1 MNYTRPSL
9 AIVLQSINK
18 AFLDAR
24 SRGIKMRYLTE
35 ITRDNVAYCK
45 ELITI
50 VDELRHL
57 DGIKGNF
64 MLSESEYLSP
74 VVLFEKGKIA
84 SQIIYS
90 NVKEILD
97 QHQYIFDTLWDKAL
111 SAEQRIRE
119 IEEGVEHYQTRFL
132 EKPEEVTKELEHRID
147 AIGSGEWS
155 ICSTFYGLQRIYDN
169 FYMQKRAPDNCTKLN
184 CTKWIGSIDKDSV
197 ELVRILLGLGMK
209 IKHTKNM
216 SPMNFAV
223 SPKEMFATIEE
234 MKYGQMAKSLLI
246 SNEPVYVKHF
256 NFIFE
261 ELWKNGVN
269 VEDRIR
275 QIEEGIDQS
284 NIEIIQNPE
293 ESIKRSHELVRS
305 AKEEV
310 LRIFSSVNAFR
321 RQVRL
326 GIMHLFKEIA
336 EKHGIKVRILLPA
349 TDDQQTMQIV
359 NEETAALGLLPHE
372 ITIKSVDRSTQ
383 TSIGILVVDRNES
396 LIVETKDDTR
406 RDPYDAAGLAV
417 YSNSKP
423 IAVSYAS
430 IFESLWKQSELYEQL
445 KMHDRM
451 QREFINIAAHELRT
465 PIQPILGLT
474 QILQHGIKDSYQLQ
488 LMDIVIRNAKRLQR
502 LTEDILDVTKIES
515 HSLHLNKEKFKMH
528 EMIQNSIADCKNQ
541 LKKGND
547 IKLELA
553 CDDIFVEADRAR
565 LNQVI
570 MNLLSNAMKFN
581 QEHGTITIR
590 TQIVDNQIIVR
601 IKDTGIGIDPEIFPR
616 LFSKFV
622 TKAETGGTGLG
633 LFICKAIIEAH
644 GGRIWAE
651 NSSTSN
657 NGNERRGAIFTFSM
671 PLNKEQ
677 EQQSSLPP
685 QQDMGQIDHL

>member
-1 MNYTRPSL
+1 
-9 AIVLQSINK
+9 
-18 AFLDAR
+18 
-24 SRGIKMRYLTE
+24 
-35 ITRDNVAYCK
+35 
-45 ELITI
+45 LITI

-64 MLSESEYLSP
+64 MLSESEYLAP
-74 VVLFEKGKIA
+74 VALFEKGKIA

-97 QHQYIFDTLWDKAL
+97 QHQYIFDTLWEKAL

-119 IEEGVEHYQTRFL
+119 IEEGIEHYQTRFL
-132 EKPEEVTKELEHRID
+132 EKPEEVTKELKHRID

-155 ICSTFYGLQRIYDN
+155 ICSTSYGLQRIYDD
-169 FYMQKRAPDNCTKLN
+169 FYMQKRALDNCTIN
-184 CTKWIGSIDKDSV
+184 GTKWIGSIDKDNV
-197 ELVRILLGLGMK
+197 GLVRILLGLGMK

-223 SPKEMFATIEE
+223 SPKEMFATIDE
-234 MKYGQMAKSLLI
+234 MKCGQMAKSLLI
-246 SNEPVYVKHF
+246 SNEPLYVKHF

-293 ESIKRSHELVRS
+293 ESIKRSHELIRS

-326 GIMHLFKEIA
+326 GIMHLFKEIV

-359 NEETAALGLLPHE
+359 NEETAALGLLPHK
-372 ITIKSVDRSTQ
+372 ITIKSVDKSTQ

-396 LIVETKDDTR
+396 LIVETKDDTKG
-406 RDPYDAAGLAV
+406 DPYDAAGLAV

-465 PIQPILGLT
+465 PIQPILSLT
-474 QILQHGIKDSYQLQ
+474 QILQHGIKDSHQLQ
-488 LMDIVIRNAKRLQR
+488 LMDIIIRNAKRLQR

-528 EMIQNSIADCKNQ
+528 EMILNSIADCKNQ

-553 CDDIFVEADRAR
+553 CDDIFVEADRER

-581 QEHGTITIR
+581 QEDGTITIR

-616 LFSKFV
+616 LFTKFV

-633 LFICKAIIEAH
+633 LFISKAIIEAH

-651 NSSTSN
+651 NGSTSN
-657 NGNERRGAIFTFSM
+657 NGNERRGAIFTFTM

>member
-9 AIVLQSINK
+9 VIVLQSINK

-35 ITRDNVAYCK
+35 INADNIAYCK

-64 MLSESEYLSP
+64 MLSESEYLAP
-74 VVLFEKGKIA
+74 VALFEKGKIA

-90 NVKEILD
+90 NVKEIVD

-119 IEEGVEHYQTRFL
+119 IEEGIEHYQTRFL
-132 EKPEEVTKELEHRID
+132 EKPEEVTKELKHRID
-147 AIGSGEWS
+147 AIRSGEWS
-155 ICSTFYGLQRIYDN
+155 ICSTFYGLQRIYDD
-169 FYMQKRAPDNCTKLN
+169 FYMQKSDPDSCTKIN
-184 CTKWIGSIDKDSV
+184 GTKWVGSIDKDNV
-197 ELVRILLGLGMK
+197 GLVRILLGLGMK

-223 SPKEMFATIEE
+223 SPKEMFATIDE
-234 MKYGQMAKSLLI
+234 MKCDQMAKSLLT
-246 SNEPVYVKHF
+246 SNEPLYVKHF

-275 QIEEGIDQS
+275 QIEEGIDQA

-293 ESIKRSHELVRS
+293 ESIKRSHELIRS

-336 EKHGIKVRILLPA
+336 ENHGIKVRILLPA

-372 ITIKSVDRSTQ
+372 IAIKSVDKSTQ

-396 LIVETKDDTR
+396 LIVETKDDTKG
-406 RDPYDAAGLAV
+406 DPYDAAGLAV

-474 QILQHGIKDSYQLQ
+474 QILQHGVKDGYQLQ

-528 EMIQNSIADCKNQ
+528 EMILNSIADCKSQ

-616 LFSKFV
+616 LFTKFV

-633 LFICKAIIEAH
+633 LFISKAIIEAH

-651 NSSTSN
+651 NGSTSN
-657 NGNERRGAIFTFSM
+657 NGNERRGAIFTFTM

-677 EQQSSLPP
+677 EQQSSLQP